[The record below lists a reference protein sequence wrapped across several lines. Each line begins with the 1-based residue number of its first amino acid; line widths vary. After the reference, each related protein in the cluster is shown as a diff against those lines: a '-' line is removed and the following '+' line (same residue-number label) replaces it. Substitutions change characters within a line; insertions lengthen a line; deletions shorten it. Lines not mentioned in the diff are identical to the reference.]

1 MKTIEQNNPTNQQ
14 TKRSLAQKY
23 FLWLDPCEIWCLMR
37 KKTRFNSTFY
47 DCIRLALENPSDTIC
62 GLYAYD
68 GDCYEVFRNIFWP
81 VIMDYHKVDIRNLTF
96 KHDFGDVQHI
106 HDLSSDINRQ
116 ILSIRIRINRS
127 IQGYPMIPKLNLNQ
141 LLEIEERIR
150 NALEYLDQDL
160 HGEYRSLKDISDVD
174 QIDLREKSIL
184 FQKPA
189 YHPAINAIADDQ
201 WPTGRG
207 IFINKNQNFIIWIN
221 EEDNLSFI
229 SQSNDGK
236 MNEIYERMIRAIE
249 KLNQTFEFQQHQ
261 RLGYLNLSP
270 MNIGTALQVNIHI
283 KLLHLEKSNPLIEFC
298 KKLDIHIENTNE
310 YNIFNLSNIIRLGRT
325 EFNIIRL
332 MWNGIEQII
341 KQDIHQS

>member
-1 MKTIEQNNPTNQQ
+1 
-14 TKRSLAQKY
+14 
-23 FLWLDPCEIWCLMR
+23 
-37 KKTRFNSTFY
+37 
-47 DCIRLALENPSDTIC
+47 
-62 GLYAYD
+62 
-68 GDCYEVFRNIFWP
+68 
-81 VIMDYHKVDIRNLTF
+81 
-96 KHDFGDVQHI
+96 
-106 HDLSSDINRQ
+106 
-116 ILSIRIRINRS
+116 
-127 IQGYPMIPKLNLNQ
+127 
-141 LLEIEERIR
+141 
-150 NALEYLDQDL
+150 
-160 HGEYRSLKDISDVD
+160 
-174 QIDLREKSIL
+174 
-184 FQKPA
+184 KPA